1 MLPRQLLGKRLRL
14 TLAPTL
20 AANQGVGVFLFSLE
34 GEPGFPLLDGI
45 TMEAVGGH
53 GKQRIEEADVLEQGV
68 TPAGA
73 WQALLRYEGF
83 LSPGMGGPE
92 FVAPKKFVIH
102 KAVGKLKGEE
112 IDLLGCLEV
121 APLKRLPVIVRENKS
136 IP

>member
-1 MLPRQLLGKRLRL
+1 MRSARPVTVTRGAVCGLGPSA
-14 TLAPTL
+14 AP
-20 AANQGVGVFLFSLE
+20 
-34 GEPGFPLLDGI
+34 
-45 TMEAVGGH
+45 
-53 GKQRIEEADVLEQGV
+53 V